1 MWSHG
6 SLGPRIDALKPATLK
21 PTEKTD
27 YVYLLMP
34 VRVA

>member
-1 MWSHG
+1 
-6 SLGPRIDALKPATLK
+6 LKPATLK
-21 PTEKTD
+21 PTDKTD